1 LPLANI
7 HWNSYTSM
15 PSLTIHTTADDFL
28 SVAQAELARAEVA
41 NGLILGVPLRLQAH
55 PERID
60 SPPFLATVQDETGLA
75 AAAMMTPPYH
85 LVVYNGRPD
94 PAPAF
99 TLVAQALLKRNWQP
113 GGVNGPAPA
122 SEQFAACWQQITGQ
136 RAYVLMRLAAFELR
150 QVIPPPV
157 PAPGEM
163 RTATL
168 DDLPLVER
176 WMDEFT
182 AEAIPE
188 ELGRRRPDAAR
199 RSVEECNI
207 VLWVDG
213 GEPVSLASRARPL
226 LHGVTVN
233 MVYTP
238 PALRG
243 RGYASAC
250 VAALS
255 QRLLDQGWHYCTL
268 FTDLAN
274 PISNSIYQ
282 RIGYQRVCDYVDYAF
297 E

>member
-1 LPLANI
+1 MQI
-7 HWNSYTSM
+7 
-15 PSLTIHTTADDFL
+15 LTIHTTADDFL

-41 NGLILGVPLRLQAH
+41 NGLILGVTLRLRAH

-60 SPPFLATVQDETGLA
+60 TPPFLATVHDEAGLA

-94 PAPAF
+94 PTPAF
-99 TLVAQALLKRNWQP
+99 ALIAQALVDQNWQP

-136 RAYVLMRLAAFELR
+136 RAHVLMRLAAFELR

-163 RTATL
+163 RTATI

-188 ELGRRRPDAAR
+188 ELGRRNPDAAHR
-199 RSVEECNI
+199 AIDEGAI
-207 VLWVDG
+207 VLWVNDD
-213 GEPVSLASRARPL
+213 EPVSLASRARPL

-282 RIGYQRVCDYVDYAF
+282 RIGYHRVCDYVDF
-297 E
+297 TCE